1 MTKKTYQIKGMDC
14 DACAKLIELDLEDA
28 GIKASCNYAK
38 ETLEVELNDDK
49 EKEKKVKDVIEK
61 SGYQLI
67 QNQ

>member
-1 MTKKTYQIKGMDC
+1 MKKKVYKIKGMDC

-61 SGYQLI
+61 GGYQLT
-67 QNQ
+67 QN